1 MNAIG
6 GTCLVCQAELRS
18 NTRFCPACGRPTGNV
33 TPGAAFGRAVSDDT
47 RLDDTLPGSPVPGRP
62 WPGNSSP
69 GQEPGDGPGFTVVTP
84 PSQLPPAPAPPAPV
98 SPPVGW
104 GPTVTQPALPARPH
118 PAPLP
123 PAPWP
128 QALPSPPQPQPAPS
142 YPPPYPPPAYQR
154 PDYEQQRP
162 PHPQGFDP
170 FRLRDPAV
178 PSGTGPAEMGP
189 PSMGPPS
196 GLPRQPPRRHDGR
209 RPGSSVAL
217 WTVLL
222 VFLVGGGTAGFLIAR
237 PFSHSTLS
245 ETASAGAKPATPGG
259 SAASAGP
266 GGASSVSPSASG
278 GGITSP
284 SAPSSAP
291 AVTEQQAAT
300 SVAAMLS
307 HSVSDRA
314 SISSAA
320 SDVGAC
326 GPNLNSDP
334 KVFDDAAS
342 SRKALLA
349 SLTTMPGRATLP
361 PAVISDLTQAWQAS
375 IAADQAYAQW
385 ANDEITQ
392 GCVQNDTSDPGYQA
406 AVTPNTSATKYK
418 TAFVAGWNPVAA
430 QYGLTQYQQGQL

>member
-18 NTRFCPACGRPTGNV
+18 DTRFCPTCGRPTGNG
-33 TPGAAFGRAVSDDT
+33 TSGTAPGGVVKRGAVPDDT
-47 RLDDTLPGSPVPGRP
+47 LPDDTLPGSPVPGLP
-62 WPGNSSP
+62 WPGSPSP
-69 GQEPGDGPGFTVVTP
+69 GQEPGDGPGFTVAAP
-84 PSQLPPAPAPPAPV
+84 PSPVPPAPAPPAPV
-98 SPPVGW
+98 SPPAGW
-104 GPTVTQPALPARPH
+104 GPTVTQPPLPAWPH

-142 YPPPYPPPAYQR
+142 YPPPSYPPPAYQR

-170 FRLRDPAV
+170 FRPRDPAV
-178 PSGTGPAEMGP
+178 PSGTGPAEIGP

-196 GLPRQPPRRHDGR
+196 GPPRQPPRRHDGR
-209 RPGSSVAL
+209 RSGSSVAL

-222 VFLVGGGTAGFLIAR
+222 VVLVGGGAAGFLIAR
-237 PFSHSTLS
+237 PFSHPTLS
-245 ETASAGAKPATPGG
+245 QTASTGTRPATPGG
-259 SAASAGP
+259 SAASTG
-266 GGASSVSPSASG
+266 ASG

-284 SAPSSAP
+284 SASSSAP

-307 HSVSDRA
+307 QSVSDRA

-320 SDVGAC
+320 SDVGTC
-326 GPNLNSDP
+326 GPSLNSDP
-334 KVFDDAAS
+334 KVFDDAAN

-349 SLTTMPGRATLP
+349 SLTTMPGRAALP
-361 PAVISDLTQAWQAS
+361 PAVISDLAQAWQAS
-375 IAADQAYAQW
+375 IAADQAYARW

-392 GCVQNDTSDPGYQA
+392 GCVKNDTRDPGYQA
-406 AVTPNTSATKYK
+406 TVTPNTDATKHK

-430 QYGLTQYQQGQL
+430 RYGLTQYQQGQL